1 VVLGCILDYALM
13 IAAGILDI
21 LKALLDL
28 SIIYFKICVFL
39 LLFITIIWQLI

>member
-1 VVLGCILDYALM
+1 M

-39 LLFITIIWQLI
+39 LLFITVFLLLFITIIWQLI